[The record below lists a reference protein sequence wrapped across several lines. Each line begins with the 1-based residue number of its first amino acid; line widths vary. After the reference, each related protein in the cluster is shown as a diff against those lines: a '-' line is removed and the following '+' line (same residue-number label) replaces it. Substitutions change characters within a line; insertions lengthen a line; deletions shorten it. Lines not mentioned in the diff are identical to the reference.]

1 MLSNRLNN
9 NMNPLSI
16 ECHPPHAIAT
26 LVEGNSI
33 RSVKRMTETHRDT
46 VMRLMVEVGAGCQQL
61 VDQKMRNFSCKH
73 IRMQVDDVRRAGDLW
88 TWVVLDPETKL
99 VPSTV

>member
-1 MLSNRLNN
+1 
-9 NMNPLSI
+9 MNPISI
-16 ECHPPHAIAT
+16 ERHPHAIAT
-26 LVEGNSI
+26 FVEGNSI

-46 VMRLMVEVGAGCQQL
+46 VMRLMVELGAGCQQL
-61 VDQKMRNFSCKH
+61 VDQKMRNFPCKH

-88 TWVVLDPETKL
+88 TWVALDPETKL